1 MFCVAIRGKS
11 CITGLYF
18 VSLMTNTIFVIQVMI
33 QTGSKDEFVSR
44 LLLAYMFFYELRSHL
59 SPPEGAQQG
68 LQA

>member
-1 MFCVAIRGKS
+1 
-11 CITGLYF
+11 
-18 VSLMTNTIFVIQVMI
+18 MTNTIFVIQVMI